1 MYGLSNP
8 KCSIFTPE
16 MTMEMNSLVIT
27 IVADFSCVTRLAIH
41 LTWIDVFDRHPID
54 TESGA
59 GKRLLCSIDN
69 RRDARWYGSF
79 IFLLW
84 GLCKKFST
92 SISRVVV
99 VDQSWSRST
108 RKPAFVTQADSFS
121 AATKTMHRQI
131 ERRIRKTWID
141 IRGLDLWRRSGGRCS
156 SRTKMSLWRRQRAY
170 LWRQRQK
177 WSAERAIQRRNK
189 S

>member
-1 MYGLSNP
+1 
-8 KCSIFTPE
+8 
-16 MTMEMNSLVIT
+16 MTMEINSLVIT
-27 IVADFSCVTRLAIH
+27 IVADFSCDSVSDSSDLNRCFRQAP
-41 LTWIDVFDRHPID
+41 DRHK
-54 TESGA
+54 ESRA
-59 GKRLLCSIDN
+59 EKLLLCSIDN
-69 RRDARWYGSF
+69 RRDALWYGSF
-79 IFLLW
+79 IFLLR
-84 GLCKKFST
+84 GLCKKFPT

-121 AATKTMHRQI
+121 AATKTMHQQL
-131 ERRIRKTWID
+131 ERRIRKIWID
-141 IRGLDLWRRSGGRCS
+141 LDLWRRSGGCCS
-156 SRTKMSLWRRQRAY
+156 SWTKMSLWRRQRAY